1 MKTRMECGIEDQ
13 GEEQGASAVAMQA
26 EPQPVHEDAPLGLTR
41 AILIDIAASGVETI
55 LNFEGG
61 ASLSGANGAGKSTL
75 LRLIPIFYGEEPRRV
90 IPTGGGRKRR
100 SGWPS
105 A

>member
-55 LNFEGG
+55 LNFEG
-61 ASLSGANGAGKSTL
+61 KSTL